1 MIDGVASP
9 PFLIAFTLKHRAV
22 SGGITLAVTK
32 DNVAAIPRD
41 TQRDSIKQTVNQ
53 ESAFEEEEVIMWHT
67 ERRLRGW
74 SALDSRSA
82 GLGEWEML
90 Q

>member
-32 DNVAAIPRD
+32 DNVAAIKSNSVPYWLTTSPR
-41 TQRDSIKQTVNQ
+41 
-53 ESAFEEEEVIMWHT
+53 
-67 ERRLRGW
+67 
-74 SALDSRSA
+74 ALGNVSEGLHNNLNKISR
-82 GLGEWEML
+82 
-90 Q
+90 